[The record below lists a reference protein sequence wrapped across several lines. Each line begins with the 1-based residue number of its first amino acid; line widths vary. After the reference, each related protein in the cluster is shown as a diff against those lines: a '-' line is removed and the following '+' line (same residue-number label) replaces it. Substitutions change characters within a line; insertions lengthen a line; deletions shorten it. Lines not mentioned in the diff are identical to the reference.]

1 MTSPRHSHVGWS
13 THGLRQHAMHQTWR
27 VRPPQHRGCSAP
39 DGGSTTFAPSPSCH
53 AGDGCV
59 SARCKRT
66 TRRPADRALE
76 SYGTPPNGW
85 RPGAGWGCPLVQ
97 VPVYCG
103 AQVHGETPP
112 QEGGVGRSTGPGMAS
127 SLSWIQ
133 QRGTGSCSSPI
144 SEWQHH
150 PGKVTVDRQRMNGA
164 NRPCTRRPWRWIT
177 SPTVLCRVGSA
188 HRRHR

>member
-1 MTSPRHSHVGWS
+1 MSAGQR
-13 THGLRQHAMHQTWR
+13 M
-27 VRPPQHRGCSAP
+27 GCANMP
-39 DGGSTTFAPSPSCH
+39 CTRRGGSGLLNIGDVQRRTAHRRPSRLRPSRH

-59 SARCKRT
+59 SARCRRT
-66 TRRPADRALE
+66 TRRPADLAME

-85 RPGAGWGCPLVQ
+85 RPGAGSGCPLVQ

-177 SPTVLCRVGSA
+177 PPTALCRVGSA